1 MPFLSALYVF
11 LATPSQN
18 NNGSS
23 SKLRG
28 SRRFGTYFT
37 KTMAK
42 RFTGGE
48 KMKTLRSGA
57 RSLALALLFA
67 IGAISICAAKTFVY
81 VSNAQ
86 DGNIDAYTMDTS
98 TGALTPIGKAEASKL
113 VMPMTVSPNKKHLY
127 AVVRSPPPRVLT
139 YAIDSA
145 TGALTQKAA
154 APLPDSM
161 PYVSTDRTGRWLF
174 TASYGGDKLAVSPI
188 GENGLVETEAIQVI
202 PTGRNAHS
210 MLVDRS
216 NKFVYAALLGANQ
229 VLQFTF
235 DSKTGKLTPNDPPAV
250 SPAPGHGP
258 RHMAFS
264 PNDKYLYVLNELS
277 GHVMQY
283 AIDSGKGTLT
293 LVDSISSVP
302 AEAGLAWGAP
312 QAPVGT
318 APTLAAAPPKHE
330 KPKVWAADIQITP
343 NGKFLY
349 STERTTNKIA
359 LFTVAPDTGKLAY
372 VANFATEAQP
382 RGIRID
388 PSGQYLVASGEKSD
402 RLSVY
407 KIDQSTGRLGEPSRY
422 PVGNGANWVE
432 IFDVQ

>member
-1 MPFLSALYVF
+1 
-11 LATPSQN
+11 
-18 NNGSS
+18 
-23 SKLRG
+23 
-28 SRRFGTYFT
+28 
-37 KTMAK
+37 MAK
-42 RFTGGE
+42 SFTAGQ

-113 VMPMTVSPNKKHLY
+113 VMPMTVSPNEKHLY

-145 TGALTQKAA
+145 TGALTQKAS

-188 GENGLVETEAIQVI
+188 GENGLVEAEAIQVI

-264 PNDKYLYVLNELS
+264 QNDKYLYVLNELS
-277 GHVMQY
+277 GHVTQY

-312 QAPVGT
+312 QAPVG
-318 APTLAAAPPKHE
+318 AAATLAAAPPKDE

-407 KIDQSTGRLGEPSRY
+407 KIDQSTGELGEPSRY

-432 IFDVQ
+432 IVDVQ